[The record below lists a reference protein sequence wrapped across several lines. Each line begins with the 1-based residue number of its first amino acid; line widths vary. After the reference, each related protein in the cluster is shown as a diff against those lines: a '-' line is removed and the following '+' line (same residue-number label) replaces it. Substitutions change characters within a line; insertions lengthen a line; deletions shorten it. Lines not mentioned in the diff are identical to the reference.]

1 MAYFHFFIIERQMS
15 WWEEIHVAN
24 FLQKLPYRKSAI
36 HFLTMAILRCGN
48 ILWDQMRDY
57 LNNWDLPWK
66 GMGGTLLQSQVL
78 TNHGLHVK
86 PAQRQF
92 QTLKR
97 VGKNFKIFCFHTY
110 TVAMTQERV
119 VRLPLVSSGKINTW
133 KLRPIGKPASK
144 RDFQNMAFRHWIFE
158 HYPTIVF
165 VSSENWN

>member
-1 MAYFHFFIIERQMS
+1 M
-15 WWEEIHVAN
+15 AN

-36 HFLTMAILRCGN
+36 HFLTLAILRCGN

-57 LNNWDLPWK
+57 LHNWDLPWK

-97 VGKNFKIFCFHTY
+97 VGKNFTIFCLHTY
-110 TVAMTQERV
+110 MC
-119 VRLPLVSSGKINTW
+119 SYDSGKG
-133 KLRPIGKPASK
+133 GKTTPC
-144 RDFQNMAFRHWIFE
+144 F
-158 HYPTIVF
+158 
-165 VSSENWN
+165 